1 MTLISIC
8 IITFNHE
15 NFILQCLESI
25 KAQTYKNFEL
35 IISNDA
41 SKDNTDQVIQEFIRQ
56 NPNLNI
62 QYFNQAHQL
71 GITKNCNFV
80 LSKAS
85 GKYFALMA
93 GDDIMMPERFE
104 KQFNALENCPEASF
118 CYSNCEW
125 FSSKSGKKLFNHFGW
140 FQKRPETLIDLISD
154 NTIPTPTMMIRK
166 SMIPKFGFDERL
178 DYFSDFKMAIDLWL
192 NGKPVYLSDCLIRY
206 RKHGLSI
213 TANNNFIDD
222 RKTLLDIFI
231 NEFSAVDGVA
241 EAIRNYSMIT
251 SCANA
256 KELISNK
263 EFKNAILEFYKIISY
278 SFKSMKWFLRIIMLI
293 SCFPRAFF
301 SKSK

>member
-1 MTLISIC
+1 MTLISIG

-41 SKDNTDQVIQEFIRQ
+41 SKDNTDQKIQEFIKQ

-62 QYFNQAHQL
+62 QYFNQAYQL

-80 LSKAS
+80 LSKTN

-93 GDDIMMPERFE
+93 GDDIMMPERIE
-104 KQFNALENCPEASF
+104 KQFDALENYPEASF

-140 FQKRPETLIDLISD
+140 FQKRPDTLIDLISD

-166 SMIPKFGFDERL
+166 SMIPQYGFDERL
-178 DYFSDFKMAIDLWL
+178 DYISDFKMAIDLWL

-206 RKHGLSI
+206 RKHSLSI
-213 TANNNFIDD
+213 TTNNNFIDD
-222 RKTLLDIFI
+222 RKTLLDIFVK
-231 NEFSAVDGVA
+231 EFSNVSGISK
-241 EAIRNYSMIT
+241 AIKNYSMIT
-251 SCANA
+251 KFAHT
-256 KELISNK
+256 KELINNK
-263 EFKNAILEFYKIISY
+263 NYRDALIEFLKIIPY
-278 SFKSMKWFLRIIMLI
+278 SFSSIKWFLRITMLI
-293 SCFPRAFF
+293 NSFF
-301 SKSK
+301 VSFLTKR